1 MGYFIELNKT
11 DEDEKIYLFFNALDG
26 YLCVSSL
33 YRKKQQPSLWR
44 HFFTEEGVRFELK
57 ADSTTLIQFNDSL
70 TYEGTWQVCKS
81 ADNLEYAT
89 IEFAGYPA
97 YYFLKDGKLYRS
109 EREMRND
116 VLGRRINYPK

>member
-1 MGYFIELNKT
+1 MKRFIYSSMLLMGI
-11 DEDEKIYLFFNALDG
+11 
-26 YLCVSSL
+26 CVLVACTGKSSSH
-33 YRKKQQPSLWR
+33 PFGGT
-44 HFFTEEGVRFELK
+44 FFTEEGVRFELK
-57 ADSTTLIQFNDSL
+57 ADSTTLIRFNDSL

>member
-1 MGYFIELNKT
+1 MKRFIYSSMLLMGI
-11 DEDEKIYLFFNALDG
+11 
-26 YLCVSSL
+26 CVLVACTGKSSSH
-33 YRKKQQPSLWR
+33 PFGGT
-44 HFFTEEGVRFELK
+44 FFTEEGVRFELK

-70 TYEGTWQVCKS
+70 TYEGTWQVSKS

>member
-1 MGYFIELNKT
+1 MKRFIYSSMLLMGICVLVACTGKAVA
-11 DEDEKIYLFFNALDG
+11 IPLAAL
-26 YLCVSSL
+26 
-33 YRKKQQPSLWR
+33 
-44 HFFTEEGVRFELK
+44 FTEEGVRFELK

-116 VLGRRINYPK
+116 VLGRRINYPNDIS

>member
-1 MGYFIELNKT
+1 MKVLGK
-11 DEDEKIYLFFNALDG
+11 
-26 YLCVSSL
+26 S
-33 YRKKQQPSLWR
+33 
-44 HFFTEEGVRFELK
+44 
-57 ADSTTLIQFNDSL
+57 
-70 TYEGTWQVCKS
+70 KS

>member
-1 MGYFIELNKT
+1 MKRFIYSSMLLMGI
-11 DEDEKIYLFFNALDG
+11 
-26 YLCVSSL
+26 CVLVACTGKSSSH
-33 YRKKQQPSLWR
+33 PFGGT
-44 HFFTEEGVRFELK
+44 FFTEEGVRFELK

-70 TYEGTWQVCKS
+70 TYERTWQVCKS

>member
-1 MGYFIELNKT
+1 MKRFIYSSMLLMGI
-11 DEDEKIYLFFNALDG
+11 
-26 YLCVSSL
+26 CVL
-33 YRKKQQPSLWR
+33 VACTGT
-44 HFFTEEGVRFELK
+44 FFTEEGVRFELK

>member
-1 MGYFIELNKT
+1 MKRFINSTMLLMGIWVLVACTGKSCSHPFGGT
-11 DEDEKIYLFFNALDG
+11 
-26 YLCVSSL
+26 
-33 YRKKQQPSLWR
+33 
-44 HFFTEEGVRFELK
+44 FFTEEGVRFELK

-109 EREMRND
+109 EREMCND

>member
-1 MGYFIELNKT
+1 MKRFIYSSMLLMGI
-11 DEDEKIYLFFNALDG
+11 
-26 YLCVSSL
+26 CVLVACTGKSSSH
-33 YRKKQQPSLWR
+33 PFGGT
-44 HFFTEEGVRFELK
+44 FFTEEGVRFELK
-57 ADSTTLIQFNDSL
+57 AAPPPPPPPQDLLFFV
-70 TYEGTWQVCKS
+70 GTWQVCKS

>member
-1 MGYFIELNKT
+1 MKT
-11 DEDEKIYLFFNALDG
+11 FVYPLIILASISMLVACGGEGKPHPFDG
-26 YLCVSSL
+26 T
-33 YRKKQQPSLWR
+33 
-44 HFFTEEGVRFELK
+44 FFTEEGVRFELR
-57 ADSTTLIQFNDSL
+57 ADSTTLIQFSDSL
-70 TYEGTWQVCKS
+70 TYEGTWQSCKS

-116 VLGRRINYPK
+116 VLGRRINYQK

>member
-1 MGYFIELNKT
+1 MKVLG
-11 DEDEKIYLFFNALDG
+11 
-26 YLCVSSL
+26 
-33 YRKKQQPSLWR
+33 
-44 HFFTEEGVRFELK
+44 
-57 ADSTTLIQFNDSL
+57 
-70 TYEGTWQVCKS
+70 KS
-81 ADNLEYAT
+81 VKVQINLEYAT

>member
-1 MGYFIELNKT
+1 MKRFIYSSMLLMGI
-11 DEDEKIYLFFNALDG
+11 
-26 YLCVSSL
+26 CVLVACTGKSSSH
-33 YRKKQQPSLWR
+33 PFGGT
-44 HFFTEEGVRFELK
+44 FFTEEGVRFELK

-97 YYFLKDGKLYRS
+97 YYFLKDGNSIVVNGKCAMTYWAEES
-109 EREMRND
+109 ITQND
-116 VLGRRINYPK
+116 IS